1 MRYSMFMITLAA
13 TASIIAT
20 QPVSAVAKS
29 KAKATPV
36 QSSSVK
42 DGVDAWSR
50 GEYETAVKIWR
61 EPAVRGD
68 ADAQFNMAQAYKF
81 GRGVKQ
87 DLAIAADWYR
97 QAASRGHLQ
106 AEDSYAH
113 LLHYQGKVADAL
125 PFLGKSADRG
135 EPRSQYLLATE
146 LFNGVNV
153 KKDWVR
159 AYALM
164 TRASSAGLA
173 PASRSLAQMDQF
185 IPFEQRQQG
194 TVLAGDLERRSKQVR
209 SEQVAGFP
217 IDTRPQSP
225 VVQTID
231 VPPSEAVEPGF
242 PEPMADPMPAPV
254 SRPAARPAPTTPRP
268 PVRTAAP
275 PAPVRAVTGK
285 WRIQLGA
292 FGDEANATK
301 LWNNLEARVG
311 GLSSLTPYLVS
322 AGKVTRLQ
330 AGPFA
335 SKGAADTMCSKVK
348 AAGQSCLAVSN

>member
-1 MRYSMFMITLAA
+1 MRISMFMVALVVS
-13 TASIIAT
+13 ASTIAI
-20 QPVSAVAKS
+20 QPVSAFAKDKGKVA
-29 KAKATPV
+29 ATNAA
-36 QSSSVK
+36 SVK

-50 GEYETAVKIWR
+50 GEYESAVRMWR

-68 ADAQFNMAQAYKF
+68 SDAQFNMAQAYKF

-87 DLAIAADWYR
+87 DMAIAADWYR

-125 PFLGKSADRG
+125 PLLAKSADRG

-153 KKDWVR
+153 QKDWVR

-194 TVLAGDLERRSKQVR
+194 TVLAGELERRSKQVR
-209 SEQVAGFP
+209 SDQVAGFP
-217 IDTRPQSP
+217 IDTRPQAP
-225 VVQTID
+225 VVRPVD

-242 PEPMADPMPAPV
+242 PYPAPV
-254 SRPAARPAPTTPRP
+254 ASPPPIRPVQPAPRP
-268 PVRTAAP
+268 PVRAVKAP
-275 PAPVRAVTGK
+275 APAPVAAGK

-292 FGDEANATK
+292 FGNESNATK
-301 LWNNLEARVG
+301 LWNSLEARVG
-311 GLSSLTPYLVS
+311 GLQSLTPYLVS
-322 AGKVTRLQ
+322 AGKITRLQ

-335 SKGAADTMCSKVK
+335 SKGSAEAMCAKVK
-348 AAGQSCLAVSN
+348 SAGQGCLAISN

>member
-1 MRYSMFMITLAA
+1 MRISMFMVALAVS
-13 TASIIAT
+13 ASTIAI
-20 QPVSAVAKS
+20 QPVSAFAKDKG
-29 KAKATPV
+29 KAAATNAA
-36 QSSSVK
+36 SVK

-50 GEYETAVKIWR
+50 GEYETAVRIWR

-68 ADAQFNMAQAYKF
+68 ADAQFNMAQAYKA

-87 DLAIAADWYR
+87 DMAIAADWYR

-113 LLHYQGKVADAL
+113 LLHYQGKVSEAL
-125 PFLGKSADRG
+125 PLLAKSADRG

-153 KKDWVR
+153 QKDWVR

-194 TVLAGDLERRSKQVR
+194 SVLAGDLERRSKQVR
-209 SEQVAGFP
+209 SDQVAGFP
-217 IDTRPQSP
+217 IDTRPQTP
-225 VVQTID
+225 VVRPVD
-231 VPPSEAVEPGF
+231 VPPSENVEPSY
-242 PEPMADPMPAPV
+242 PSYPAPV
-254 SRPAARPAPTTPRP
+254 ASPPARPVQPTPRP
-268 PVRTAAP
+268 PVRAVRA
-275 PAPVRAVTGK
+275 PAPAPAPAASGK

-292 FGDEANATK
+292 FGNESNATK
-301 LWNNLEARVG
+301 LWNSLEARVG
-311 GLSSLTPYLVS
+311 GLQSLTPYLVS
-322 AGKVTRLQ
+322 AGKITRLQ

-335 SKGAADTMCSKVK
+335 SKGSAEAMCAKVK
-348 AAGQSCLAVSN
+348 SAGQGCLAISN

>member
-1 MRYSMFMITLAA
+1 MRISMFMVALAVSTSA
-13 TASIIAT
+13 LSL
-20 QPVSAVAKS
+20 QPVSAFAKDKG
-29 KAKATPV
+29 KASA
-36 QSSSVK
+36 SNAASVK

-50 GEYETAVKIWR
+50 GEYETAVRIWR

-68 ADAQFNMAQAYKF
+68 SDAQFNMAQAYKF

-125 PFLGKSADRG
+125 PLLAKSADRG

-146 LFNGVNV
+146 LFNGTNV

-185 IPFEQRQQG
+185 IPFDQRQQG

-209 SEQVAGFP
+209 SDQVAGFP
-217 IDTRPQSP
+217 IDTRPQAP
-225 VVQTID
+225 VVRPVD
-231 VPPSEAVEPGF
+231 VPPSEVVEPSYPSYPG
-242 PEPMADPMPAPV
+242 PV
-254 SRPAARPAPTTPRP
+254 ASP
-268 PVRTAAP
+268 PVRPAQPAP
-275 PAPVRAVTGK
+275 QPPVRAVRAPAPAASGK

-292 FGDEANATK
+292 FGNESNATK
-301 LWNNLEARVG
+301 LWTSLEARVG
-311 GLSSLTPYLVS
+311 GLQSLTPYLVS
-322 AGKVTRLQ
+322 AGKITRLQ

-335 SKGAADTMCSKVK
+335 SKGSAEAMCAKVK
-348 AAGQSCLAVSN
+348 SAGQGCLAISN

>member
-1 MRYSMFMITLAA
+1 MRISMFMVALAVSTSA
-13 TASIIAT
+13 LSL
-20 QPVSAVAKS
+20 QPVSAFAKDKG
-29 KAKATPV
+29 KASA
-36 QSSSVK
+36 SNAASVK

-50 GEYETAVKIWR
+50 GEYETAVRIWR

-68 ADAQFNMAQAYKF
+68 SDAQFNMAQAYKF

-113 LLHYQGKVADAL
+113 LLHYQGKIADAL
-125 PFLGKSADRG
+125 PLLAKSADRG

-194 TVLAGDLERRSKQVR
+194 TVLAGELERRSKQVR
-209 SEQVAGFP
+209 SDQVAGFP
-217 IDTRPQSP
+217 IDTRPQASVVRP
-225 VVQTID
+225 VD
-231 VPPSEAVEPGF
+231 VPPSEVVEPSY
-242 PEPMADPMPAPV
+242 PSYPAPV
-254 SRPAARPAPTTPRP
+254 ASPTVRPAQPAPQP
-268 PVRTAAP
+268 PVRA
-275 PAPVRAVTGK
+275 PAPAPAPAASGK

-292 FGDEANATK
+292 FGNESNATK
-301 LWNNLEARVG
+301 LWNSLEARVG
-311 GLSSLTPYLVS
+311 GLQSLTPYLVS
-322 AGKVTRLQ
+322 AGKITRLQ

-335 SKGAADTMCSKVK
+335 SKGSAEAMCAKVK
-348 AAGQSCLAVSN
+348 SAGQGCLAISN

>member
-1 MRYSMFMITLAA
+1 MRKRIAIVLIALSASCAVVAPTFAA
-13 TASIIAT
+13 KAKPA
-20 QPVSAVAKS
+20 AKS
-29 KAKATPV
+29 SA
-36 QSSSVK
+36 SVK

-50 GEYETAVKIWR
+50 GDYDAAVRIWR

-113 LLHYQGKVADAL
+113 LLHYQGKVAEAL
-125 PFLGKSADRG
+125 PILERSADRG

-146 LFNGVNV
+146 LFNGVYIQKN
-153 KKDWVR
+153 WVR

-164 TRASSAGLA
+164 TRSSSAGIA
-173 PASRSLAQMDQF
+173 PASRSLAQMDQY
-185 IPFEQRQQG
+185 IPLEQRQQG
-194 TVLAGDLERRSKQVR
+194 IVLAGEIERRNKQVR

-217 IDTRPQSP
+217 IDTAPQRP
-225 VVQTID
+225 VVQPVE
-231 VPPSEAVEPGF
+231 VPASEAVEPGF
-242 PEPMADPMPAPV
+242 PGPAPV
-254 SRPAARPAPTTPRP
+254 AAPRPRPAP
-268 PVRTAAP
+268 A
-275 PAPVRAVTGK
+275 PAPAPRAVRATPAPAPAVSGK

-292 FGDEANATK
+292 FGNESNATE
-301 LWNNLEARVG
+301 LWNSLEARVG
-311 GLSSLTPYLVS
+311 GLASLTPYLVS
-322 AGKVTRLQ
+322 AGSVTRLQ

-335 SKGAADTMCSKVK
+335 TRGAADAMCTKVK
-348 AAGQSCLAVSN
+348 ATGQSCLSVPH

>member
-1 MRYSMFMITLAA
+1 MRISMFMVALAVS
-13 TASIIAT
+13 ASTIAI
-20 QPVSAVAKS
+20 QPVSAFAKDKEKSAATNVA
-29 KAKATPV
+29 
-36 QSSSVK
+36 SVK

-50 GEYETAVKIWR
+50 GEYETAVRIWR

-68 ADAQFNMAQAYKF
+68 ADAQFNMAQAYKA

-87 DLAIAADWYR
+87 DMAIAADWYR

-113 LLHYQGKVADAL
+113 LLHYQGKVSEAL
-125 PFLGKSADRG
+125 PLLAKSADRG

-153 KKDWVR
+153 QKDWVR

-209 SEQVAGFP
+209 SDQVAGFP
-217 IDTRPQSP
+217 IDTRPQAP
-225 VVQTID
+225 VVRPVD
-231 VPPSEAVEPGF
+231 VPPSETVEPNF
-242 PEPMADPMPAPV
+242 PYPEPVASPPVRPAQPAP
-254 SRPAARPAPTTPRP
+254 RPRP
-268 PVRTAAP
+268 PVRAVQA
-275 PAPVRAVTGK
+275 PAPVASGK

-292 FGDEANATK
+292 FGNESNATK
-301 LWNNLEARVG
+301 LWNSLEARVG
-311 GLSSLTPYLVS
+311 GLQSLTPYLVS
-322 AGKVTRLQ
+322 AGKITRLQ

-335 SKGAADTMCSKVK
+335 SKGSAEAMCAKVK
-348 AAGQSCLAVSN
+348 SAGQSCLAISN